1 MFKLKNQRIAIPLV
15 LIAGIFW
22 SFGAYVVKLI
32 DQPETVPWQYL
43 FTRGIVIF
51 TLLNIYLYLEEGI
64 DFYKNYQKAG
74 MSSLIGGIGL
84 GAAMTTFIWSI
95 TNTTAAVTLL
105 CLAAMPF
112 ITALLGFLFLKE
124 NISIGVW
131 VSICIAAIGIVIMAL
146 GNTEKNSLHGLIF
159 GLASAFGF
167 SIFSVSLRWKKET
180 PKFTTVAIAGLFCCL
195 FSTAIILSKDLNF
208 LSSGKNEG
216 LFALHGTIVCLGLI
230 LYSFGSKSIPAAE
243 LTLLSLTE
251 VIGGIFWVWLPWLGI
266 NEIPSTNTIIG
277 GFFIFRYLFD
287 KEHIDINLEWDTVAN
302 AEWYTVYRN
311 NMPIESTTTNGYFD
325 FDLNYE
331 TIYRYE
337 VTASNISG
345 ESSASDFVMIE
356 TGIEP
361 YVPVP
366 PSNLMAEAGDEEIF
380 LTWGEP
386 MGAQENVDCSGQS
399 FDPFEAVYTSYD
411 CLVCG
416 LANDAGEI
424 CGEGLGDACTA
435 IAPTSGIIFGTRQ
448 PTATKHVAV
457 ATHNSP
463 VLEFEATIEKVIVKI
478 A

>member
-1 MFKLKNQRIAIPLV
+1 MFKLTNQRIAIPLV

-146 GNTEKNSLHGLIF
+146 GNTEKNSLHGLVF

-180 PKFTTVAIAGLFCCL
+180 PKFTTVAIAGLFCFL

-230 LYSFGSKSIPAAE
+230 LYSFGSKNIPAAE

-277 GFFIFRYLFD
+277 GFFIFMAIFYYSLLI
-287 KEHIDINLEWDTVAN
+287 K
-302 AEWYTVYRN
+302 N
-311 NMPIESTTTNGYFD
+311 NRRFIG
-325 FDLNYE
+325 LN
-331 TIYRYE
+331 
-337 VTASNISG
+337 
-345 ESSASDFVMIE
+345 
-356 TGIEP
+356 
-361 YVPVP
+361 
-366 PSNLMAEAGDEEIF
+366 
-380 LTWGEP
+380 
-386 MGAQENVDCSGQS
+386 
-399 FDPFEAVYTSYD
+399 
-411 CLVCG
+411 
-416 LANDAGEI
+416 
-424 CGEGLGDACTA
+424 
-435 IAPTSGIIFGTRQ
+435 
-448 PTATKHVAV
+448 
-457 ATHNSP
+457 
-463 VLEFEATIEKVIVKI
+463 
-478 A
+478 